1 MIVLRDVCKTYQVGD
16 EIVRALDH
24 ASLTVRDG
32 EFVSII
38 GPSGSGKSTM
48 MNIIGCLDTADSGEY
63 LLDDIPIEDYTEN
76 ELAQIRS
83 RKIGFVFQSFNL
95 IPQLTAQ
102 ENVELPLI
110 YQRVRRSERRRRVA
124 EALERVQLTGRRHHL
139 PSELSGG
146 QQQRVAIARAIAAH
160 PLPHGPG
167 YHGHLSRAS
176 RERQHHRAH
185 HPRRRR
191 SPPGPAE
198 HPHPGRPGE
207 GGGPMIQSVRMAIKS
222 ISGNKMRAFLTMLGI
237 IIGVMALVILV
248 SLVSGATGN
257 VTDTIASLGS
267 DQITV
272 RISDDK
278 GRPVY
283 ITDLNEWMGEGAFG
297 RIAPVATESVTAKYG
312 TETGSLTVY
321 GTTAP
326 YLDIQKLDVL
336 VGRFLKTADEENVS
350 FVCVINE
357 TAATELVGYADCVG
371 EDIRLNGQ
379 RFRVVGVLKDDDNS
393 LTSAFRSG
401 SLVAYVPYGALVRI
415 SDSATPK
422 ITSFYV
428 SAAETGTVDEA
439 KERMTEILKERF
451 DQDEDA
457 FTLSSQNALESAMN
471 SITSIL
477 AVLLGGIAAISLIVG
492 GIGIMNIMLV
502 TVTERTREIGIR
514 KAIGASRSMILTQ
527 FLVEA
532 VVICMLGCAL
542 GILGSWGVLRLI
554 TTVVSGL
561 DISFQMS
568 GGVVLIAV
576 LFCFFIGIVFGLYPA
591 NKAAR
596 MAPIDALHYGG

>member
-1 MIVLRDVCKTYQVGD
+1 
-16 EIVRALDH
+16 
-24 ASLTVRDG
+24 
-32 EFVSII
+32 
-38 GPSGSGKSTM
+38 
-48 MNIIGCLDTADSGEY
+48 
-63 LLDDIPIEDYTEN
+63 
-76 ELAQIRS
+76 
-83 RKIGFVFQSFNL
+83 
-95 IPQLTAQ
+95 
-102 ENVELPLI
+102 
-110 YQRVRRSERRRRVA
+110 
-124 EALERVQLTGRRHHL
+124 
-139 PSELSGG
+139 
-146 QQQRVAIARAIAAH
+146 
-160 PLPHGPG
+160 
-167 YHGHLSRAS
+167 
-176 RERQHHRAH
+176 
-185 HPRRRR
+185 
-191 SPPGPAE
+191 
-198 HPHPGRPGE
+198 
-207 GGGPMIQSVRMAIKS
+207 MIQSIRMAVKS
-222 ISGNKMRAFLTMLGI
+222 ISSNKMRAFLTMLGI

-272 RISDDK
+272 RVSDNK
-278 GRPVY
+278 GAPVT
-283 ITDLNEWMGEGAFG
+283 IQDLSRWMEEDAFG

-312 TETGSLTVY
+312 TEAGTLTVY
-321 GTTAP
+321 GTTVP
-326 YLDIQKLDVL
+326 YQDVQKLEVL

-357 TAATELVGYADCVG
+357 TAATDLVGYADCLG
-371 EDIRLNGQ
+371 EEIRLNGH
-379 RFRVVGVLKDDDNS
+379 RFRVVGVLKDNDTS
-393 LTSAFRSG
+393 LTSVFRSG
-401 SLVAYVPYGALVRI
+401 SLVAYIPYSAMIRI
-415 SDSATPK
+415 SSSLTSEV
-422 ITSFYV
+422 TSFYV
-428 SAAETGTVDEA
+428 SAGENGTVDEA
-439 KERMTEILKERF
+439 KERLTEILKERF

-457 FTLSSQNALESAMN
+457 FSVSSQNALESAMS

-561 DISFQMS
+561 NISFQMS
-568 GGVVLIAV
+568 GGVVLVAV
-576 LFCFFIGIVFGLYPA
+576 LFCFFIGIAFGLYPA